1 MGLTLDVVP
10 VTTTTTTTTAKA
22 ADKMIRIGIDALAV
36 MYTCPAGRKFIGQG
50 IISSTS
56 NSSMQIGLGGTGNIY
71 GSTSGGF
78 SFDLYLQA
86 GTTVTGKFSGLSGIE
101 SDA

>member
-1 MGLTLDVVP
+1 MALITIP
-10 VTTTTTTTTAKA
+10 VAAATSTATP
-22 ADKMIRIGIDALAV
+22 DKMIRTGIDTSAII
-36 MYTCPAGRKFIGQG
+36 YTCPTGRKFIGQG
-50 IISSTS
+50 ILSSTG
-56 NSSMQIGLGGTGNIY
+56 SSSIEIGLGGEGNIY

-86 GTTVTGKFSGLSGIE
+86 GTSVTAQYAGISGIE

>member
-1 MGLTLDVVP
+1 MALITVP
-10 VTTTTTTTTAKA
+10 VAATTSTAPKP
-22 ADKMIRIGIDALAV
+22 DKMIRTGVDTQAII
-36 MYTCPAGRKFIGQG
+36 YTCPTGRKFIGQG
-50 IISSTS
+50 ILSSTG
-56 NSSMQIGLGGTGNIY
+56 SSSIEIGLGGEGNIY

-86 GTTVTGKFSGLSGIE
+86 GTSVTAQYAGISGIE